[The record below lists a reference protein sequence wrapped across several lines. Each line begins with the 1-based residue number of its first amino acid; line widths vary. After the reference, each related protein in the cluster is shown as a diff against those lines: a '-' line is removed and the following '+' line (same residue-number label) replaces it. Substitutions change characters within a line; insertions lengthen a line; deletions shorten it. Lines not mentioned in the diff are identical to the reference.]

1 MPCPTLKD
9 LPAPPEVKSGWPWNE
24 ASKPAS
30 SVVGS
35 KKIWPAISIVTPSFN
50 QDLFIEETIRS
61 VLLQGYPNLE
71 YIVIDGGSPDG
82 TLNIIK
88 KYEKWLSYWV
98 SEPDSGQSEAINK
111 GWTAAGGEILAW
123 LNSDDTYT
131 ADALFAVA
139 EIFAKNPQVDMLYGD
154 CRMIDET
161 GRLIKM
167 APATKFDL
175 KKLVCNQWIIPQ
187 QSTFIR
193 RSVFDRIGKLDEN
206 LHLIMDWEYWLR
218 IALANFRVD
227 YFSILLSNFRRYEN
241 AKTSL
246 LTEHSGEEKIEV
258 LNRIFSKQ
266 RYLSQI
272 GQYKKP
278 AYCYVHNWT
287 GQAYLSNNHRLRALM
302 HFLKSARYGPY
313 QLKSSQFRKTLRQ
326 CFSIH

>member
-1 MPCPTLKD
+1 
-9 LPAPPEVKSGWPWNE
+9 
-24 ASKPAS
+24 
-30 SVVGS
+30 
-35 KKIWPAISIVTPSFN
+35 
-50 QDLFIEETIRS
+50 
-61 VLLQGYPNLE
+61 
-71 YIVIDGGSPDG
+71 
-82 TLNIIK
+82 
-88 KYEKWLSYWV
+88 
-98 SEPDSGQSEAINK
+98 
-111 GWTAAGGEILAW
+111 
-123 LNSDDTYT
+123 
-131 ADALFAVA
+131 
-139 EIFAKNPQVDMLYGD
+139 MLYGD

-287 GQAYLSNNHRLRALM
+287 GQAYLSNSHRLRALM

-313 QLKSSQFRKTLRQ
+313 QLKSSRFRKTLRQ